1 MTFDD
6 RERGRNI
13 RLAEIKSFTVTEPTI
28 KIDRPILSA
37 AAPGQKATRTK
48 GHGHKT
54 TGQKATGQKATR
66 TKNHRT
72 KGHKLPIYASISLL
86 INVI

>member
-37 AAPGQKATRTK
+37 A
-48 GHGHKT
+48 
-54 TGQKATGQKATR
+54 
-66 TKNHRT
+66 
-72 KGHKLPIYASISLL
+72 
-86 INVI
+86 